1 VILWSF
7 THIIT
12 WLMIRS
18 SQEKDNRTGK
28 NDQET
33 IQIISEQSA
42 AKMRRE
48 DTRERNDMKAIR
60 WNRFRLVENRFDA
73 REVESSKLN
82 AIVAAGYQTV
92 RKMDV
97 KAHRILVIQDAQEV
111 ERVSG
116 ALDTAI
122 YSPAL
127 MIIGYDAV
135 YAWRRRDMRYY
146 LDYGVAE
153 SDAMQI
159 KNNVIAEGRGAGLLM
174 TPIEISDSEAVRR
187 VLDLPESFHIAA
199 ILEVGYP
206 LQEKDDRIGTY
217 AVAG

>member
-1 VILWSF
+1 MRIWSY
-7 THIIT
+7 THIII

-48 DTRERNDMKAIR
+48 DT
-60 WNRFRLVENRFDA
+60 
-73 REVESSKLN
+73 
-82 AIVAAGYQTV
+82 
-92 RKMDV
+92 
-97 KAHRILVIQDAQEV
+97 
-111 ERVSG
+111 
-116 ALDTAI
+116 AI

-127 MIIGYDAV
+127 VIIGYDAV

-174 TPIEISDSEAVRR
+174 SPIEISDSEAVRKA
-187 VLDLPESFHIAA
+187 LELPESFHVAA

-206 LQEKDDRIGTY
+206 LQEKDDRIGAY